1 MRLRENACRQP
12 PRAVLESPPLRERHD
27 ERFTTTLCLLLAGL
41 AAQAAPLA
49 PAELPA
55 SLRDWLPWAQ
65 QGQPPLGC
73 PAQAEDGAAH
83 CVWPGRLQLNAGA
96 REATFRLDVQ
106 VFGAP
111 ARVALPGE
119 AGAWPQDVKAAGK
132 ALPVTEA
139 DDRPAVW
146 LAPGT
151 HVVEGRITWA
161 KEMPQNLAV
170 PAGLGAIVVTS
181 DGATQSRAPDAEG
194 RLWLRAVASPAEAT
208 DSVTVQTVR
217 LIDDDLPL
225 TVTTA
230 YELRVAGRSR
240 AVELPLALLPG
251 LRAMQLDSP
260 LPARLA
266 DDGRLIVQTRPGAWR
281 IELRARLNAPVQA
294 LTLPEAA
301 AEEEVWVV
309 QAQPGLRLIRP
320 EGVTS
325 VDPRQV
331 EMPDAWRALPAF
343 RLKPGETLKLTEL
356 QRGNARPA
364 PDSLMLRRTLWL
376 DFDGRG
382 LTASDQFR
390 GELSA
395 SARLAMAAP
404 GQLGRA
410 AIGEEDQPITRLT
423 KDGPAGFEVRERT
436 SRIEADSRWPRD
448 GALPAS
454 GWSTTLDGMAAT
466 LNLPPGWRLL
476 HAQGPSRAGGSWVA
490 MWTLWDFFFVLLA
503 ALAAFRLLGW
513 RTGVLVGVALAL
525 TWHTPGSPPAVLWFA
540 LLALTALARVLPAGR
555 GQRIFARSRVAVAGL
570 LVLVLLP
577 FTVQEVREAIYPS
590 LERKGMLV
598 AKTAADEVQIIEEKV
613 PAPAAVLAEPSMRLE
628 RRAAPAPEKVSPY
641 ASSDLARVDPS
652 ARVQT
657 GPGLPTWTWRAYPLS
672 WSGPVTPEE
681 TLNLWLLPPWATA
694 LLKLVGLALLAA
706 ALAAVAGW
714 KAPRLP
720 RIRRAGGAAVATA
733 LLLMLGLAPTPGE
746 AAPPKPATEQ
756 PAAAAGLAWPS
767 DEQLQAL
774 RGKLA
779 APPDCLPRCAELARL
794 LVSAQGSTVQ
804 LRAEIHAQSLVAVP
818 LPGQGNGWQPGSVTL
833 DGQPAAT
840 RRDDEGRLW
849 AAVPAGVHQ
858 LVLAADVG
866 HANGLDI
873 ALPLPP
879 RALQTELKGW
889 TLAGLDPRGQSTGA
903 ITLSREATAGSA
915 RTEDAGTQR
924 DALAPLVRVDRRL
937 ELGLRW
943 QVVTRIARIAPSRA
957 PLRVRWALLPGEAVG
972 DAGVTVADGM
982 ASLQLGG
989 DEAVEVA
996 STLPPAEALTLTAGK
1011 EANQVERW
1019 TVAASPQWH
1028 VEASGLAATALQQEG
1043 RWLPEWR
1050 PWPGET
1056 LKLAVSKPAGVA
1068 GQTLTLDSVKT
1079 VMEPGENSTAVHLAM
1094 KLRASLGGPHA
1105 LKLPAGAELQGVQV
1119 NGQKLA
1125 LQLRDGVL
1133 SLPLTPGAQNVDVH
1147 WREPAG
1153 MGALWRHEGLALGLP
1168 GVNDRLQ
1175 LDVPENRIVLAT
1187 GGALI
1192 GPAVLIWGALA
1203 VVLVLAWFAPR
1214 GLPGVMGRPA
1224 WIVLALGVAPVSL
1237 WALAVLAGWF
1247 GTLEARRRWG
1257 GGNGQRAL
1265 RITVQLLLVLWTLF
1279 AIGALLDVLRTGLLG
1294 YPDLLVAGPES
1305 SSHLLTWLNDRFAER
1320 TAGAWVLSAP
1330 VWLYR
1335 ALMLG
1340 WALWLAASLLRWVTW
1355 AWGCFSEGGA
1365 WPEKAVVT
1373 SRPAEEGASE

>member
-1 MRLRENACRQP
+1 MK
-12 PRAVLESPPLRERHD
+12 
-27 ERFTTTLCLLLAGL
+27 RFTTTLWLLLAGL

-49 PAELPA
+49 PAELPPA
-55 SLRDWLPWAQ
+55 LRDWLPWAQ

-73 PAQAEDGAAH
+73 PAQADGEAAQ
-83 CVWPGRLQLNAGA
+83 CVWPGRLQLSLGAGA
-96 REATFRLDVQ
+96 REATFKLDVQ

-111 ARVALPGE
+111 ARAALPGE
-119 AGAWPQDVKAAGK
+119 PGAWPQDVKAGGR

-139 DDRPAVW
+139 DGRPAVW
-146 LAPGT
+146 LAPGM
-151 HVVEGRITWA
+151 HVVEGRIAWA

-170 PAGLGAIVVTS
+170 PAGLGAIVVAS

-194 RLWLRAVASPAEAT
+194 RLWLRAVASPAEAS
-208 DSVTVQTVR
+208 DSVSVQTVR
-217 LIDDDLPL
+217 LVDDDLPL

-240 AVELPLALLPG
+240 AVELPAALLPG

-266 DDGRLIVQTRPGAWR
+266 EDGRLVVQARPGAWR
-281 IELRARLNAPVQA
+281 VELRARLNAPVQA
-294 LTLPEAA
+294 LTLPAGA
-301 AEEEVWVV
+301 PDEEVWVV

-320 EGVTS
+320 EGATS

-331 EMPDAWRALPAF
+331 EMPEAWRALPAF

-356 QRGNARPA
+356 QRGNAKPA
-364 PDSLMLRRTLWL
+364 PDALNLRRTLWL

-382 LTASDQFR
+382 LTAQDRFR

-395 SARLAMAAP
+395 SARLSMAAP

-423 KDGPAGFEVRERT
+423 RDGPAGFEVRQRGA
-436 SRIEADSRWPRD
+436 RIEADSRWPRD

-454 GWSTTLDGMAAT
+454 GWSTPIDGMAAT

-476 HAQGPSRAGGSWVA
+476 HAQGPSRADGAWVA

-513 RTGVLVGVALAL
+513 RTGVLVGAALAL

-540 LLALTALARVLPAGR
+540 LLALTALARVMPAGR
-555 GQRIFARSRVAVAGL
+555 GQRIFARGRVGVIGL

-598 AKTAADEVQIIEEKV
+598 TKQAEPQEVRVIEAE
-613 PAPAAVLAEPSMRLE
+613 PAAAMAFKKPELMSP
-628 RRAAPAPEKVSPY
+628 RAAPPQESISTY
-641 ASSDLARVDPS
+641 AGSELGRVDPG

-657 GPGLPTWTWRAYPLS
+657 GPGLPAWSWRAYSLS

-694 LLKLVGLALLAA
+694 LLKFIGLALLAA

-714 KAPRLP
+714 KPPRLP
-720 RIRRAGGAAVATA
+720 RMPRAAA
-733 LLLMLGLAPTPGE
+733 G
-746 AAPPKPATEQ
+746 
-756 PAAAAGLAWPS
+756 AAAALLVALLPQPS
-767 DEQLQAL
+767 DAQLPAPSEEQLKAL
-774 RGKLA
+774 REKLA

-804 LRAEIHAQSLVAVP
+804 LRAEIHAQALVAVP
-818 LPGQGNGWQPGSVTL
+818 LPGQGNGWQPASVLL

-840 RRDDEGRLW
+840 RRDDQGRLW

-866 HANGLDI
+866 HATGLDI
-873 ALPLPP
+873 ALPLSP

-903 ITLSREATAGSA
+903 ITLSREAGAGSA
-915 RTEDAGTQR
+915 RAEDAGTQR
-924 DALAPLVRVDRRL
+924 DALAPLVRLDRRL
-937 ELGLRW
+937 ALGLRW
-943 QVVTRIARIAPSRA
+943 QVVTRITRIAPSRA

-972 DAGVTVADGM
+972 DAGVTVADGA

-989 DEAVEVA
+989 DEAVEIA
-996 STLPPAEALTLTAGK
+996 SSLPPAEALTLTAGK

-1028 VEASGLAATALQQEG
+1028 VDATGLPPTALQQDG
-1043 RWLPEWR
+1043 QWQPEWR

-1068 GQTLTLDSVKT
+1068 GQTLTLDSART
-1079 VMEPGENSTAVHLAM
+1079 RLEPGERSTAVHLAM
-1094 KLRASLGGPHA
+1094 KLRASLGGPHT
-1105 LKLPAGAELQGVQV
+1105 LKLPAGAELQGVQI

-1125 LQLRDGVL
+1125 LQLRDGAL
-1133 SLPLTPGAQNVDVH
+1133 SLPLTPGAQSVDIS
-1147 WREPAG
+1147 WREPQG
-1153 MGALWRHEGLALGLP
+1153 MGTLWRHDGLALGLP
-1168 GVNDRLQ
+1168 GVNDTLQ

-1187 GGALI
+1187 GGPLI
-1192 GPAVLIWGALA
+1192 GPAVLIWGALV
-1203 VVLVLAWFAPR
+1203 VVLALAWFAPR
-1214 GLPGVMGRPA
+1214 GLPGVMNRPA
-1224 WIVLALGVAPVSL
+1224 WFILALGVAPVSL
-1237 WALAVLAGWF
+1237 WALGLLAGWF
-1247 GTLEARRRWG
+1247 GMLEARRRWG
-1257 GGNGQRAL
+1257 GGNDRRAL
-1265 RITVQLLLVLWTLF
+1265 RIAVQLLLVLWTLF

-1305 SSHLLTWLNDRFAER
+1305 SSQLLTWLNDRFADH

-1340 WALWLAASLLRWVTW
+1340 WALWLAASLLKWVTW
-1355 AWGCFSEGGA
+1355 AWRCFSEGGA
-1365 WPEKAVVT
+1365 WPEKVVVQAKDVVPQQD
-1373 SRPAEEGASE
+1373 S